1 LQTLALSLAQRRGLE
16 DLGFQQRLM
25 QTLEARGMLDRPLEY
40 LPDDME
46 IAERGRRNQPL
57 TRPELAVL
65 VAYAKLSLY
74 QELLDSTVPDDPYL
88 GRELGRYFPRPLT
101 ERFPDAVANH
111 RLRREIIATHLCNSM
126 INRGGPSLVVRI
138 ADQTGA
144 AAASI
149 AAAFAA
155 VRDSYGM

>member
-1 LQTLALSLAQRRGLE
+1 LQTLALSLAERRGAE

-25 QTLEARGMLDRPLEY
+25 QTLEMHGELDRAVEF
-40 LPDDME
+40 LPDDLE
-46 IAERGRRNQPL
+46 IAERSRHGGVL

-65 VAYAKLSLY
+65 IAYAKLALKDERLQSAG
-74 QELLDSTVPDDPYL
+74 PDDPYL
-88 GRELGRYFPRPLT
+88 GRELGRYFPKPVS
-101 ERFPDAVANH
+101 ERFADAVERH
-111 RLRREIIATHLCNSM
+111 RLRREIIVTQLANSM

-144 AAASI
+144 SSVGI

-155 VRDSYGM
+155 TRDSF